1 MKALRDL
8 RKFILAKCNSE
19 EQHEIREYVRDNIH
33 EIARAFCVTT
43 STIEAALE
51 NVPDDAAFSVRM
63 LETIR
68 KAEALL
74 RDTKKTARSTAAQAS
89 ADALA
94 SMARWNGEMA
104 HVDIMSLLSSVLTKR
119 NDLLVFTCESFT
131 VGVYMSPLYD
141 LAKLKKRDL
150 TAFVDAK
157 GVHIRWAGGKG
168 GLNLFPQID
177 RDADRIVMSLPP
189 RVPAVAA

>member
-1 MKALRDL
+1 MKTLRDL
-8 RKFILAKCNSE
+8 RKFILAKSNAD

-43 STIEAALE
+43 GTIETALE
-51 NVPDDAAFSVRM
+51 NVPDDRALSVRV

-68 KAEALL
+68 QAEALL
-74 RDTKKTARSTAAQAS
+74 RDTKKKGRATAAQAS

-94 SMARWNGEMA
+94 SMAVWKGETV

-119 NDLLVFTCESFT
+119 TDLLVFTCEAFT
-131 VGVYMSPLYD
+131 TSVYMSPLYD
-141 LAKLKKRDL
+141 LAKLRKRDL

-168 GLNLFPQID
+168 GLNLCSQID
-177 RDADRIVMSLPP
+177 READRIVMSLPA
-189 RVPAVAA
+189 RVRAEAA

>member
-8 RKFILAKCNSE
+8 RKFILAKSNSE

-33 EIARAFCVTT
+33 EIASAFCVTT

-68 KAEALL
+68 KAEVLL
-74 RDTKKTARSTAAQAS
+74 RDTKKAARSTAAQAS

-94 SMARWNGEMA
+94 SMARWNGETA
-104 HVDIMSLLSSVLTKR
+104 YVDIMSLLSSVLTKR

-168 GLNLFPQID
+168 GLNLRPQTD
-177 RDADRIVMSLPP
+177 RTADRIVLSLPP

>member
-8 RKFILAKCNSE
+8 RKFILAKCNAD
-19 EQHEIREYVRDNIH
+19 EQHEIREYVRDNTY

-51 NVPDDAAFSVRM
+51 NVPDDAALSVRM

-74 RDTKKTARSTAAQAS
+74 RDTKKKGRATAAQAS

-94 SMARWNGEMA
+94 SMAKWNGETA

-119 NDLLVFTCESFT
+119 TDLLVFTCESFT

-157 GVHIRWAGGKG
+157 GVHIRWSGGKG
-168 GLNLFPQID
+168 GLNLCPQID
-177 RDADRIVMSLPP
+177 RDADRIVMSLPA
-189 RVPAVAA
+189 RTAAVAA